1 MHRITDF
8 GEAREVETIEESMTM
23 TSGVGTPFYMAP
35 EMATGSKH
43 YTGAVDVYSFA
54 IMAAQ
59 VMVGKLVFEVND
71 FATPYCL
78 FFLSFE
84 QSFVCFTFSLVEY
97 SICECSLPR
106 CSSNNHE
113 LLGRAEAFDFIVLGF
128 KSIISSLFVL
138 FDCLSV
144 HLLWCHFVYFT
155 AFKQVVHELQSLLE

>member
-8 GEAREVETIEESMTM
+8 GEAREVETMEESMTM

-78 FFLSFE
+78 FFLS
-84 QSFVCFTFSLVEY
+84 
-97 SICECSLPR
+97 
-106 CSSNNHE
+106 
-113 LLGRAEAFDFIVLGF
+113 
-128 KSIISSLFVL
+128 
-138 FDCLSV
+138 
-144 HLLWCHFVYFT
+144 
-155 AFKQVVHELQSLLE
+155 

>member
-1 MHRITDF
+1 MKIQMHHVHRITDF

-59 VMVGKLVFEVND
+59 VMVGKLVFEAND

-78 FFLSFE
+78 FFLS
-84 QSFVCFTFSLVEY
+84 
-97 SICECSLPR
+97 
-106 CSSNNHE
+106 
-113 LLGRAEAFDFIVLGF
+113 
-128 KSIISSLFVL
+128 
-138 FDCLSV
+138 
-144 HLLWCHFVYFT
+144 
-155 AFKQVVHELQSLLE
+155 